1 MATGGDEDELLRSV
15 ALQNAQSILLAR
27 QRAEDALLG
36 ATRALQARTLE
47 LAHSMSLMRATL
59 EATTDAILVTD
70 EAGSVADWNRKFA
83 EMWGLDDAVL
93 DARSEARLLD
103 ALARQSTDPAQFARQ
118 VTRIRDAARAESF
131 DVLELADGRAIERF
145 SRIQVNDGRA
155 VGRVWSFRDITGHR
169 RAEETARRA
178 AEERRQLLEMER
190 AARTEAERT
199 NAMKDAFLANL
210 SHELRTPLSSIV
222 GWSHVLRRSVP
233 DHAELRRGLEAIER
247 SARMQTQLIEDLLD
261 MNRITS
267 GKVRLD
273 VQPVDPLAVIEAA
286 VETVRPAAEAKGI
299 RVDRLLDPRAGPI
312 SGDPNRLQQVV
323 WNLLSNAI
331 KFTAKDGRVQ
341 VGLGRVDSL
350 VAISVADTGVG
361 IRPEFLPYVF
371 EPFRQQDGST
381 ARRHAGLGLGLAIV
395 QHLVELHGGTVE
407 ARSPGEGRGATF
419 VVYLPPTVARDG
431 DDGLAAHPPG
441 AAAQLDL
448 PPSVLAGVKVLI
460 VDDQPDARDLIERVL
475 RDCGAAV
482 FAAASADEAIAFV
495 EAERPHVLVSDLG
508 MPEVDGFELL
518 RRVRGLG
525 PVRGGALPAIALTA
539 FARSQDRTRAL
550 RAGFLA
556 HVTKPVELSELVAT
570 VAAVAGRATDSR
582 GD

>member
-93 DARSEARLLD
+93 DARSETRLLD
-103 ALARQSTDPAQFARQ
+103 ALARQTTDPAQFTRQ

-145 SRIQVNDGRA
+145 SRIQVIDGRA
-155 VGRVWSFRDITGHR
+155 AGRVWSFRDITGHR

-190 AARTEAERT
+190 AARTEAERA

-222 GWSHVLRRSVP
+222 GWSHVLRRGATV
-233 DHAELRRGLEAIER
+233 DAELRRGLEAIER

-286 VETVRPAAEAKGI
+286 IETVRPAAEAKGI

-395 QHLVELHGGTVE
+395 RHLVELHGGTVE

>member
-1 MATGGDEDELLRSV
+1 
-15 ALQNAQSILLAR
+15 
-27 QRAEDALLG
+27 
-36 ATRALQARTLE
+36 
-47 LAHSMSLMRATL
+47 
-59 EATTDAILVTD
+59 
-70 EAGSVADWNRKFA
+70 
-83 EMWGLDDAVL
+83 
-93 DARSEARLLD
+93 
-103 ALARQSTDPAQFARQ
+103 
-118 VTRIRDAARAESF
+118 
-131 DVLELADGRAIERF
+131 
-145 SRIQVNDGRA
+145 
-155 VGRVWSFRDITGHR
+155 
-169 RAEETARRA
+169 
-178 AEERRQLLEMER
+178 
-190 AARTEAERT
+190 
-199 NAMKDAFLANL
+199 MKDAFLANL

-222 GWSHVLRRSVP
+222 GWSHVLRRGATV
-233 DHAELRRGLEAIER
+233 DAELRRGLEAIER

-286 VETVRPAAEAKGI
+286 IETVRPAAEAKGI

-371 EPFRQQDGST
+371 ERFRQQDGST

-395 QHLVELHGGTVE
+395 RHLVELHGGTVE